1 MPGPGGPGA
10 PGPGGPGGG
19 PAAMRAKFKDPKQ
32 RQAVLDDLVR
42 SAIWYKK
49 LGFQM
54 LTTRISQASGSDK
67 EFCLAMADALKSSL
81 GKDYPI
87 EFYIDGIEAGNS
99 VQKNLELARALEG
112 KIDVLAVRYGIQDH
126 QHPTGFTSTRNNPSP
141 CVDLATALTQDIH
154 MRGGKLL
161 VGISSGLHDPDFC
174 ESLIRDEKTDLV
186 IMARTWIC
194 EPDYIQKLEQGRGED
209 VVPCARCNKC
219 HVPNGSDAFRSFCT
233 VNPKLGMEEKIDRM
247 ILPVTA
253 KKKVAVVGGG
263 PGGMYAAMTAA
274 QRGHEV
280 TLYEKEA
287 VLGGQ
292 LAHTEFAS
300 FKWPLADYKNW
311 LARQC
316 EKAGVQICLN
326 TTATKEL
333 LAQGHFDEVIVAV
346 GALFQ
351 KADIPGAEAD
361 NVHLAVDVYGKT
373 EQLPKRIAV
382 IGGAETG
389 VETGMYLAE
398 TGHEVTVMCR
408 QAALAT
414 DAAHAHYHD
423 MLEAAWK
430 ELPNFHE
437 CCGVQKYLAIEPD
450 GVRYLDAMGNEQ
462 KLACDAVVMA
472 TGAIANKKE
481 ALKLYGA
488 APRTQYV
495 GDCHQVGNV
504 HFAVQSGFGAANQ
517 I

>member
-1 MPGPGGPGA
+1 
-10 PGPGGPGGG
+10 
-19 PAAMRAKFKDPKQ
+19 MRAKMLDPKG
-32 RQAVLDDLVR
+32 RQEILDDLVK

-54 LTTRISQASGSDK
+54 LTTRISQASGSNI

-81 GKDYPI
+81 GRDYPI
-87 EFYIDGIEAGNS
+87 EFYIDGIESGIP
-99 VQKNLELARALEG
+99 VQQNLELARALEG

-126 QHPTGFTSTRNNPSP
+126 QHPTGFTSTRLNPSP
-141 CVDLATALTQDIH
+141 CVDLASALTQDIH

-174 ESLIRDEKTDLV
+174 ENLIRKEQADLV

-194 EPDYIQKLEQGRGED
+194 EPDYAKKLIEGRGED
-209 VVPCARCNKC
+209 VVPCVRCNKC
-219 HVPNGSDAFRSFCT
+219 HVPNGSDAFRTFCT
-233 VNPKLGMEEKIDRM
+233 VNPRLGMEEKIDRM
-247 ILPVTA
+247 IEPVTS

-263 PGGMYAAMTAA
+263 PGGLYAALTAA
-274 QRGHEV
+274 KRGHEV

-292 LAHTEFAS
+292 LSHTDFAS
-300 FKWPLADYKNW
+300 FKWPLADFKNY
-311 LARQC
+311 LITQC
-316 EKAGVQICLN
+316 QKAGVTIHLN
-326 TTATKEL
+326 TFATKEM
-333 LAQGHFDEVIVAV
+333 LAECGYDNVIVAV
-346 GALFQ
+346 GATFSKLP
-351 KADIPGAEAD
+351 IPGAEGD

-408 QAALAT
+408 QNALAT

-430 ELPNFHE
+430 ELPSFHE
-437 CCGVQKYLAIEPD
+437 CCGIQKYVSIDET
-450 GVRYLDAMGNEQ
+450 GVTYIDAFGQTQ
-462 KLACDAVVMA
+462 KLECDAVVMA
-472 TGAIANKKE
+472 TGAVANRS
-481 ALKLYGA
+481 AAAALYGA
-488 APRTQYV
+488 APKTDYV
-495 GDCHQVGNV
+495 GDCRQVGNV
-504 HFAVQSGFGAANQ
+504 HFAVQSGYGAANQ